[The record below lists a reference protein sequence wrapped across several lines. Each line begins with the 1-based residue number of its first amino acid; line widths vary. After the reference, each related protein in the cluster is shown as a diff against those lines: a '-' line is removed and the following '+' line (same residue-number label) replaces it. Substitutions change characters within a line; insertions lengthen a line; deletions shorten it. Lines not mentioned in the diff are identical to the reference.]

1 MSLPDDTLLTSLFN
15 SGLILRQKEMHFF
28 LKRFLQLYSSSCIDE
43 FPKELFQVMENPPVL
58 ENILYDSASK
68 VMFKTLYN
76 YMFFWRLNH
85 PFISERSTLTSILT
99 QRFLVSSEVLPE
111 ETFTTEKSQLDILVF
126 CFHRFC
132 FAALISLQNV
142 PDFSVFLHITTSLR
156 VILPRS
162 YTNFNIIPY
171 KETRLRISQ
180 SIPNFCTFVLHV

>member
-1 MSLPDDTLLTSLFN
+1 M
-15 SGLILRQKEMHFF
+15 IIHFF
-28 LKRFLQLYSSSCIDE
+28 G
-43 FPKELFQVMENPPVL
+43 
-58 ENILYDSASK
+58 
-68 VMFKTLYN
+68 
-76 YMFFWRLNH
+76 RLNH

-111 ETFTTEKSQLDILVF
+111 ETFTTEKNQPDMLVF
-126 CFHRFC
+126 CFHMFC

-171 KETRLRISQ
+171 KEIKLRLSQ